1 MNPYTHLTMNERETI
16 FLMYEQGETIG
27 HISETLD
34 RSKSTTSRELHR
46 NSNKDGSY
54 SPSTAHG
61 EYKRRKQ
68 LCGRHRTLDKDS
80 IFQLV
85 KRLFLNEQWSP
96 EQISGRL
103 NLKNSK
109 NKISYNTIYRAI
121 YRGDFD
127 EPGLSTGNRGAIRKL
142 RHRGKTR
149 HSKNHVEKR
158 KDPYLQY
165 DS

>member
-34 RSKSTTSRELHR
+34 RSKSTISRELHR

-85 KRLFLNEQWSP
+85 NRLIIIPQNFLN
-96 EQISGRL
+96 
-103 NLKNSK
+103 
-109 NKISYNTIYRAI
+109 
-121 YRGDFD
+121 
-127 EPGLSTGNRGAIRKL
+127 
-142 RHRGKTR
+142 
-149 HSKNHVEKR
+149 
-158 KDPYLQY
+158 YLCHLFIV
-165 DS
+165 

>member
-1 MNPYTHLTMNERETI
+1 MNKANYRAYIQRPWTVL
-16 FLMYEQGETIG
+16 
-27 HISETLD
+27 
-34 RSKSTTSRELHR
+34 KSTISRELHR

-61 EYKRRKQ
+61 EYRTFRKQ

-103 NLKNSK
+103 NFENSK

-121 YRGDFD
+121 F
-127 EPGLSTGNRGAIRKL
+127 S
-142 RHRGKTR
+142 
-149 HSKNHVEKR
+149 
-158 KDPYLQY
+158 
-165 DS
+165 